1 MRQRLAVAGRVQRDR
16 DMPTSP
22 RITPGRSL
30 MRTRSFFSIRRD
42 GMSRRSFP
50 SQTPSPSCRCRQSR
64 PGSTRSILRQ
74 AQDIWRFLRDN
85 WLPSSPK
92 DAPGFKSYDY
102 ILGPCCFGWKGS
114 STCRGKS
121 CRSACVNGPTGH
133 DQRDLVSDTLL
144 TAQSFHGSNSASPAI
159 ATANGLKVCNT
170 FVEAAWCASTSGSR
184 R

>member
-42 GMSRRSFP
+42 GMSRR
-50 SQTPSPSCRCRQSR
+50 TSR
-64 PGSTRSILRQ
+64 PKHLHPHAAAAKVARAQPGRSFDRLRTSGGSCATTGSRAR
-74 AQDIWRFLRDN
+74 RRTHRV
-85 WLPSSPK
+85 
-92 DAPGFKSYDY
+92 FKSYDY

-121 CRSACVNGPTGH
+121 CRSARVNRPTGH
-133 DQRDLVSDTLL
+133 DQRDLESDTLL
-144 TAQSFHGSNSASPAI
+144 TTQSFHGSNSASPAI